1 MNSRLFL
8 VNSAFIVGFVVT
20 LSWREGSRPLNE
32 PKPRL
37 LIFIVAYFAERTI
50 EKVVRRIPVT
60 LLDTYDVEILII
72 DDSSQDETFAKG
84 VGVAERAD
92 IPFKLTVLYNPA
104 NQGYGG
110 NQKIG
115 YHYAIENGFDFV
127 ALLHGDGQY
136 APEMLST
143 LTEPLRKGEVDAVFG
158 SRMLVPKN
166 ALKGGMPL
174 YKYFGNRILTSVQNR
189 LLGTTL
195 SEFHSGYRVYAVSA
209 LKDLPFD
216 RNSNVFHFDTEIIIQ
231 LVIAGKRIKEIPI
244 PTYYGDEI
252 CRVEGL
258 KYASNVIKA
267 SLQAWFQRI
276 NLFYDRRFDCA
287 PLEAGQ
293 RYPSKLNFESTHS
306 RVIELVPNGAKV
318 LDLGS
323 GMGAVGAVLKGKKG
337 CVVTGCDIERGA
349 LTAAF
354 DRFFL
359 ADLNQGIPRM
369 TGEHFDYIL
378 ALDVIEH
385 LVAPED
391 FLDQLRALA
400 ARAGAQ
406 VILTTANIG
415 FILMRISLVLG
426 RFEYGKRGILD
437 LTHKRL
443 FTFKTMRRAMR
454 AAGFEIQRSEGVVVP
469 IPFVFGDS
477 ALSKIMLKINR
488 ALVHLRPALFGFQIL
503 IIAKARPDLATL
515 LAAAK
520 TSADKKLIE
529 VRSQTA

>member
-1 MNSRLFL
+1 
-8 VNSAFIVGFVVT
+8 
-20 LSWREGSRPLNE
+20 LNKS
-32 PKPRL
+32 KPRL
-37 LIFIVAYFAERTI
+37 LIFIIAYFAERTI
-50 EKVVRRIPVT
+50 EKVVRRIPIN

-72 DDSSQDETFAKG
+72 DDSSQDETFAEG
-84 VGVAERAD
+84 AGLVGQGD
-92 IPFKLTVLYNPA
+92 IPFKVTLRYNPV

-115 YHYAIENGFDFV
+115 YQYAIENGFDFV

-136 APEMLST
+136 APEVLST
-143 LTEPLRKGEVDAVFG
+143 LTEPLRKGEADAVFG
-158 SRMLVPKN
+158 SRMLVPKD

-174 YKYFGNRILTSVQNR
+174 YKYFGNRILTSVQNG
-189 LLGTTL
+189 LLGTKL

-209 LKDLPFD
+209 IKALPLE

-252 CRVEGL
+252 CRVNGL
-258 KYASNVIKA
+258 KYAFDVVKA
-267 SLQAWFQRI
+267 SLQAWFQKI

-287 PLEAGQ
+287 PQQDGR
-293 RYPSKLNFESTHS
+293 RYPSKFDFESTHS
-306 RVIELVPNGAKV
+306 RIIELVPAGARV

-323 GMGAVGAVLKGKKG
+323 GMGAVGAALKEKKG
-337 CVVTGCDIERGA
+337 CVITGCDIERGT
-349 LTAAF
+349 LTTTF
-354 DRFFL
+354 DNFFL
-359 ADLNQGIPRM
+359 ADLNQGIPEM
-369 TGEHFDYIL
+369 PGERFDYIL

-385 LVAPED
+385 LAAPED

-415 FILMRISLVLG
+415 FIVMRISLLLG

-437 LTHKRL
+437 ITHKRL
-443 FTFKTMRRAMR
+443 FTFNTMRRALR

-469 IPFVFGDS
+469 VPFIFGDS
-477 ALSKIMLKINR
+477 ALSKIVLKINH
-488 ALVHLRPALFGFQIL
+488 ALVRLRPTLFGFQIL
-503 IIAKARPDLATL
+503 IIAKPRPTLETL
-515 LAAAK
+515 LVRAK
-520 TSADKKLIE
+520 TSADGKIIE
-529 VRSQTA
+529 IQRSQIRKPRHEQRKTLQPGVNQGWQASRFSR